1 MEEKTINFGEKLAD
15 YISEMEYGTVIQY
28 QEIESILHE
37 RRGSQR
43 YYRFISKAKGILEER
58 GKMIKPIGKG
68 SYQIL
73 YPGDY
78 STAYAREV
86 RIAKNH
92 VKHGGKIIKSAPV
105 NDMSIDE
112 RKQLNDVSDFHARL
126 EAQVYGNYVEVR
138 RLVRKRKN
146 PLLQAQEA

>member
-1 MEEKTINFGEKLAD
+1 MEEKTINFGESLAD

-28 QEIESILHE
+28 QEIERVLKE

-43 YYRFISKAKGILEER
+43 YYRFISKAKAILEER
-58 GKMIKPIGKG
+58 GKMIKPIGEG

-78 STAYAREV
+78 TTAYAREV
-86 RIAKNH
+86 RIARNH
-92 VKHGGKIIKSAPV
+92 VNHGGKIIKGAPV

-112 RKQLNDVSDFHARL
+112 RQQLNNVSDFHARL
-126 EAQVYGNYVEVR
+126 EAQTYGHYVEVH
-138 RLVRKRKN
+138 RLVKKPH
-146 PLLQAQEA
+146 PLLKASEA